1 MIRRYINGLAVLAV
15 LAGVGAVVLPSS
27 TASAAAAERFGD
39 ANSDALN
46 CTSSFLGFPAW
57 FDGLPRKEGTCDLAV
72 SSQKPEANENGDL
85 EETPSQED
93 LNAFIFRIVLNV
105 IEIVLRIIGYCA
117 VGFIIYGGFK
127 YLTSAGSADRITS
140 GRKIITN
147 ALIGLVI
154 SFMSVAIVNLI
165 AGNLK

>member
-1 MIRRYINGLAVLAV
+1 MISRMTSKVIVFAVVMSGLALFAP
-15 LAGVGAVVLPSS
+15 LS
-27 TASAAAAERFGD
+27 TVSAAPAERFGD
-39 ANSDALN
+39 ENSQKLN
-46 CTSSFLGFPAW
+46 CASGFLGFPAW
-57 FDGLPRKEGTCDLAV
+57 FDGLPRQSGSCDLMVA
-72 SSQKPEANENGDL
+72 SEKPVANEEGVI
-85 EETPSQED
+85 EENPTQED